1 MLNSLK
7 FNRTL
12 TAPLSELVKVSGR
25 TLLKT
30 LRTYIILLILIQ
42 YIFNLT
48 EFFLYRLIVV
58 YFCEKIAGYLN
69 SYKVMSTILGL
80 GLCLDYVVKELTL
93 KNRENIKSNLRVNGN
108 RLWNSLMEMAKIG
121 PGIAGG
127 NNRQALTNEDAEA
140 RALWQNWCK
149 EAGLS
154 MGVDQMGTM
163 FARREGVVQDALPV
177 YVGSHLDTQPTG
189 GKYDGVLG
197 VLAGLEIIQTLNEE
211 GIKTKHPI
219 VVVNFTNEEGTRFPP
234 AMVASGVFAGVHSLE
249 WAYSREDS
257 EGKTFGDELQRIN
270 WIGNEDVGARKM
282 KAFFE
287 LHIEQ
292 GPILELEE
300 KEIGVV
306 THGQGLNWL
315 EIKLTGKE
323 SHTGSTPMPMRINA
337 GLGMARI
344 TQLVDEI
351 AHQYEPN
358 AVGAIGQCDIY
369 PNSRNIIPGK
379 AVFTVDFRHPEKS
392 IISSME
398 RDLRM
403 GAKKIA
409 EEIGLDLEIESVGG
423 FDPVTFDPDC
433 VATVRVAAEK
443 LGYEHRDLVS
453 GAGHDACWINKV
465 APTAMVMCPCVGG
478 LSHNEAEEI
487 SQKWAS
493 AGADVLLHAVL
504 ESAEIVN

>member
-1 MLNSLK
+1 M
-7 FNRTL
+7 
-12 TAPLSELVKVSGR
+12 
-25 TLLKT
+25 
-30 LRTYIILLILIQ
+30 
-42 YIFNLT
+42 
-48 EFFLYRLIVV
+48 
-58 YFCEKIAGYLN
+58 
-69 SYKVMSTILGL
+69 
-80 GLCLDYVVKELTL
+80 
-93 KNRENIKSNLRVNGN
+93 KNRDNKKSNLRVNGN
-108 RLWNSLMEMAKIG
+108 RLWNGLMEMAKIG

-127 NNRQALTNEDAEA
+127 NNRQALTDEDAEA
-140 RALWQNWCK
+140 RILFQNWCK

-197 VLAGLEIIQTLNEE
+197 VLAGLEIIKTLNEQ

-257 EGKTFGDELQRIN
+257 EGKTFGDELKRIN
-270 WIGNEDVGARKM
+270 WIGDEEVGTRKM

-292 GPILELEE
+292 GPILELEG

-315 EIKLTGKE
+315 EIRLTGKE
-323 SHTGSTPMPMRINA
+323 SHTGSTPMPLRINA
-337 GLGMARI
+337 GLGMARV

-379 AVFTVDFRHPEKS
+379 AIFTVDFRHPEKS
-392 IISSME
+392 IIASME
-398 RDLRM
+398 RDLKM

-409 EEIGLDLEIESVGG
+409 EEIGLALEIESVGG

-433 VATVRVAAEK
+433 VATVRAAAEK